1 MDELFEE
8 CVPANCLLECLTT
21 VSREKVKCQSSGTA
35 ERWMQ
40 VLQAADIPN
49 IQAIVPFVLSIP
61 SSSGFVENIFSIMK
75 NKWTD
80 VRNKCSTELMRSEL
94 IVSLINEMSC
104 SEFYSVVL
112 KSKQLLAAARAQM
125 KYKWK
130 K

>member
-1 MDELFEE
+1 RLSMNELYEE

-21 VSREKVKCQSSGTA
+21 VSREKAKWQSSGAA

-49 IQAIVPFVLSIP
+49 IQAILPFVLSIL
-61 SSSGFVENIFSIMK
+61 SSGGFVENIFSIIK

-104 SEFYSVVL
+104 SELSSNFIL
-112 KSKQLLAAARAQM
+112 QKE
-125 KYKWK
+125 
-130 K
+130 